1 MAGPDAAGQPS
12 RLGRSRR
19 SLRRSRSRRNEPRLG
34 PWMGFVVGVVRP
46 LSRVFTKR
54 RWRGQHFV
62 PPTGGVIIAANHL
75 SWVDPFTLGH
85 FVYKAGRIP
94 RFMAKESI
102 FRLPVIGWIVRG
114 ANQIPVHRGERD
126 GAAALSD
133 AVEALRDGEAVLI
146 YPEGTITRDPDWWP
160 MQAKTGVARL
170 ALMSGAPIV
179 PVAQWGPQEIL
190 GRTRRLRLF
199 PRRTVEV
206 HALEPVYPAA
216 SESGQQPTREAL
228 RALTAD
234 VMDLIRAE
242 VAVIRGEPAPEGIW
256 DPRSE
261 ERILPP
267 APPTPDEG
275 AA

>member
-1 MAGPDAAGQPS
+1 
-12 RLGRSRR
+12 
-19 SLRRSRSRRNEPRLG
+19 
-34 PWMGFVVGVVRP
+34 MGFAVGVVRP
-46 LSRVFTKR
+46 LSRLFTKR
-54 RWRGQHFV
+54 RWHGQQHV

-102 FRLPVIGWIVRG
+102 FRLPVVGWIVRG
-114 ANQIPVHRGERD
+114 ADQIPVHRGERD

-160 MQAKTGVARL
+160 MQPKTGVARL

-190 GRTRRLRLF
+190 GRTRRLHLF
-199 PRRTVEV
+199 PRRTVVV

-216 SESGQQPTREAL
+216 SATGQQPTREAL
-228 RALTAD
+228 RELTVD
-234 VMDLIRAE
+234 VMSLIRSE
-242 VAVIRGEPAPEGIW
+242 VAVIRGEPAPEGVW
-256 DPRSE
+256 DPHCE
-261 ERILPP
+261 ERIALP
-267 APPTPDEG
+267 APPAPDEG

>member
-1 MAGPDAAGQPS
+1 MAGARTP
-12 RLGRSRR
+12 RR
-19 SLRRSRSRRNEPRLG
+19 SHRNRGSQPRLG
-34 PWMGFVVGVVRP
+34 PWMGFAVGVVRP
-46 LSRVFTKR
+46 LSRMISKR
-54 RWRGQHFV
+54 RWYGQQFV
-62 PPTGGVIIAANHL
+62 PATGGVIIAANHL

-94 RFMAKESI
+94 RFMAKESL
-102 FRLPVIGWIVRG
+102 FRLPVIGWILRG
-114 ANQIPVHRGERD
+114 ADQIAVHRGERD

-146 YPEGTITRDPDWWP
+146 YPEGTITSDPDWWP

-190 GRTRRLRLF
+190 GRKRRLHLV

-216 SESGQQPTREAL
+216 SDSGQQPTREAL
-228 RALTAD
+228 RGLTD
-234 VMDLIRAE
+234 DIMRLLRAE
-242 VAVIRGEPAPEGIW
+242 LEVIRGEAAPEGIW

-261 ERILPP
+261 ERIIP
-267 APPTPDEG
+267 APPSPPDQG

>member
-1 MAGPDAAGQPS
+1 
-12 RLGRSRR
+12 
-19 SLRRSRSRRNEPRLG
+19 
-34 PWMGFVVGVVRP
+34 MGFAVAVVRP
-46 LSRVFTKR
+46 LSRLLTKR
-54 RWRGQHFV
+54 DWHGQQLV
-62 PPTGGVIIAANHL
+62 PRTGGVIIAANHL

-102 FRLPVIGWIVRG
+102 FRIPVVGWIVRG
-114 ANQIPVHRGERD
+114 ADQIPVHRGERD

-160 MQAKTGVARL
+160 MQSKTGVARL

-190 GRTRRLRLF
+190 GRSRRLHLF
-199 PRRTVEV
+199 PRRTVRV
-206 HALEPVYPAA
+206 HALEPVFPAA
-216 SESGQQPTREAL
+216 SQSGQQPSREAL
-228 RALTAD
+228 RALTDDA
-234 VMDLIRAE
+234 MARIRDE
-242 VAVIRGEPAPEGIW
+242 LAVIRGEAAPAGIW

-261 ERILPP
+261 ERIIP
-267 APPTPDEG
+267 ASPTAPDEG

>member
-1 MAGPDAAGQPS
+1 MAGDGHYA
-12 RLGRSRR
+12 
-19 SLRRSRSRRNEPRLG
+19 PRLG
-34 PWMGFVVGVVRP
+34 PWMGFAVGVVRP
-46 LSRVFTKR
+46 LSRLFTQRK
-54 RWRGQHFV
+54 WHGQQFV
-62 PPTGGVIIAANHL
+62 PSAGGVIIAANHL
-75 SWVDPFTLGH
+75 SWVDPLTLGH

-94 RFMAKESI
+94 RFMAKESL
-102 FRLPVIGWIVRG
+102 FRMPVVGWIIRG
-114 ANQIPVHRGERD
+114 ADQIPVHRGERD

-190 GRTRRLRLF
+190 GRTGGLHVLRRH
-199 PRRTVEV
+199 TVEV
-206 HALEPVYPAA
+206 HALEPVHPAV

-228 RALTAD
+228 RALTDD
-234 VMDLIRAE
+234 VMGRIRGE
-242 VAVIRGEPAPEGIW
+242 VAVIRGEAAPEGIW
-256 DPRSE
+256 DPRCE
-261 ERILPP
+261 ERIMP
-267 APPTPDEG
+267 APTPHPDEG

>member
-1 MAGPDAAGQPS
+1 MAGAATPGH
-12 RLGRSRR
+12 SRR
-19 SLRRSRSRRNEPRLG
+19 PRRSRGSRPGRARSNEQRLG
-34 PWMGFVVGVVRP
+34 PWMGFAVGVVRP
-46 LSRVFTKR
+46 LSRLFTKR
-54 RWRGQHFV
+54 RWHGQQFV

-75 SWVDPFTLGH
+75 SWTDPFTLGH
-85 FVYKAGRIP
+85 FVYQAGRIP
-94 RFMAKESI
+94 RFMAKESL
-102 FRLPVIGWIVRG
+102 FRLPVIGWILHG
-114 ANQIPVHRGERD
+114 ADQIPVHRGERD

-190 GRTRRLRLF
+190 GRTRRLHLL
-199 PRRTVEV
+199 PRRIVEV

-216 SESGQQPTREAL
+216 SETGQQPTREAL
-228 RALTAD
+228 RALTDD
-234 VMDLIRAE
+234 VMRLIRAE
-242 VAVIRGEPAPEGIW
+242 LALIRGDADPEGIW
-256 DPRSE
+256 DQRCE
-261 ERILPP
+261 ERIIPALPP
-267 APPTPDEG
+267 APDEG

>member
-1 MAGPDAAGQPS
+1 MASGGSPRRS
-12 RLGRSRR
+12 RSARRSRR
-19 SLRRSRSRRNEPRLG
+19 SAADRPREPRLG
-34 PWMGFVVGVVRP
+34 PWMGLAVGLVRP
-46 LSRVFTKR
+46 LSRFFTKR
-54 RWRGQHFV
+54 RWQGQHLV
-62 PPTGGVIIAANHL
+62 PRSGGVIIAANHL

-94 RFMAKESI
+94 RFMAKESL
-102 FRLPVIGWIVRG
+102 FRAPVIGWIVRG
-114 ANQIPVHRGERD
+114 ADQIPVHRGERD

-133 AVEALRDGEAVLI
+133 AVQALRDGEAVLI

-190 GRTRRLRLF
+190 GRTRRVRLF

-216 SESGQQPTREAL
+216 CDSGEQPTREAL
-228 RALTAD
+228 RALTDD
-234 VMDLIRAE
+234 VMKRIRDELAT
-242 VAVIRGEPAPEGIW
+242 IRGEPAPEGIW
-256 DPRSE
+256 DPRCE
-261 ERILPP
+261 ERISPEP
-267 APPTPDEG
+267 SQPCDEG

>member
-1 MAGPDAAGQPS
+1 
-12 RLGRSRR
+12 
-19 SLRRSRSRRNEPRLG
+19 
-34 PWMGFVVGVVRP
+34 MGFAVGVVRP
-46 LSRVFTKR
+46 LSRLLTQR
-54 RWRGQHFV
+54 TWHGQQYV
-62 PPTGGVIIAANHL
+62 PSAGGVIIAANHL
-75 SWVDPFTLGH
+75 SWVDPLTLGH

-94 RFMAKESI
+94 RFMAKESL
-102 FRLPVIGWIVRG
+102 FRIPVVGWIIRG
-114 ANQIPVHRGERD
+114 ADQIPVHRSERD

-170 ALMSGAPIV
+170 ALMSGAPII

-190 GRTRRLRLF
+190 GRTGRLHVLR
-199 PRRTVEV
+199 RRTVEV

-228 RALTAD
+228 RALTDD
-234 VMDLIRAE
+234 VMRRIRGE
-242 VAVIRGEPAPEGIW
+242 VAVIRGEAAPEGIW
-256 DPRSE
+256 DPRCE
-261 ERILPP
+261 ERIMP
-267 APPTPDEG
+267 APTPLPDEG

>member
-1 MAGPDAAGQPS
+1 MAGAGTSGRAS
-12 RLGRSRR
+12 RP
-19 SLRRSRSRRNEPRLG
+19 RRSRGSQPRLG
-34 PWMGFVVGVVRP
+34 PWMGFAVGVVRP
-46 LSRVFTKR
+46 LSRMFSKR
-54 RWRGQHFV
+54 RWRGLQFV
-62 PPTGGVIIAANHL
+62 PPAGGVIIAANHL

-94 RFMAKESI
+94 RFMAKESL

-114 ANQIPVHRGERD
+114 ADQIPVRRGERD

-133 AVEALRDGEAVLI
+133 AVEALRAGEAVLI

-190 GRTRRLRLF
+190 GRTRRLHLF

-228 RALTAD
+228 RALTDD
-234 VMDLIRAE
+234 VMCRVRAE
-242 VAVIRGEPAPEGIW
+242 VAVIRGERAPEGIW

-261 ERILPP
+261 ERLMPAA
-267 APPTPDEG
+267 APPPDEG

>member
-1 MAGPDAAGQPS
+1 MDG
-12 RLGRSRR
+12 
-19 SLRRSRSRRNEPRLG
+19 LRDRHRAPAL
-34 PWMGFVVGVVRP
+34 P
-46 LSRVFTKR
+46 LLTKR
-54 RWRGQHFV
+54 RWHGQRAI

-94 RFMAKESI
+94 RFMAKESL
-102 FRLPVIGWIVRG
+102 FRLPVVGWICAGRD
-114 ANQIPVHRGERD
+114 QIPVHRGERD

-146 YPEGTITRDPDWWP
+146 YPEGTITKDPDWWP

-190 GRTRRLRLF
+190 GRSRRLHLF
-199 PRRTVEV
+199 PRRTIAV
-206 HALEPVYPAA
+206 HALEPLYPAA
-216 SESGQQPTREAL
+216 
-228 RALTAD
+228 
-234 VMDLIRAE
+234 AE
-242 VAVIRGEPAPEGIW
+242 TGAAT
-256 DPRSE
+256 DPRSAARADRRGHE
-261 ERILPP
+261 PASAASWSRSAASRARKASGIRAGGTDRCRRPPP
-267 APPTPDEG
+267 APDEG